1 MQSIKESIPTT
12 TNENIVAKITVYG
25 EDKPMKIQY
34 YQSGHKNDDD
44 DDDDDDD
51 DKLYPI
57 VYLKKWI
64 KWAEKKK

>member
-1 MQSIKESIPTT
+1 
-12 TNENIVAKITVYG
+12 
-25 EDKPMKIQY
+25 MKIQY